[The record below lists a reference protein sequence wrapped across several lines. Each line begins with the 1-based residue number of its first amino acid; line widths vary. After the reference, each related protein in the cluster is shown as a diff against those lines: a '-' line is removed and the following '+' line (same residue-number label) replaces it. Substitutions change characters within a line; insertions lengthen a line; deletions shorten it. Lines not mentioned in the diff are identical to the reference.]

1 MKEILFYMMI
11 YFIIGGILS
20 SLNYFY
26 CVLKDKN
33 NYDIIE
39 GPGELEL
46 IIFLC
51 FPLYMFSILLNYWF
65 SFIKWLA
72 LRFRK

>member
-26 CVLKDKN
+26 YVIKNKDSYVEN
-33 NYDIIE
+33 
-39 GPGELEL
+39 PGEPEI

-51 FPLYMFSILLNYWF
+51 FPLYLASIFLSYWF

-72 LRFRK
+72 LKIKK